1 MDFPLMSQSFHTGG
15 DLDAYRTLGAHP
27 AWEDGREGYVFRT
40 WAPGAKWVEVIGE
53 WNGWQGQPLYKNAS
67 GVWSGFCPG
76 ACKGQMYK
84 FRITGADGVSRDK
97 ADPYAFRSEL
107 RPGTASV
114 LWDLAEVHIRDE
126 GWMSGRDKCYDRPL
140 NIYELHAGSWRRN
153 ADGSWLNY
161 AQLADQLVPYLKEM
175 NFNFVELLPLSEH
188 PFDGSWGYQTSGYF
202 SLTSRYGTPAQFG
215 YFVEKCHQ
223 NGIGVIM
230 DFVPVHFV
238 PDGYALCEYDGTA
251 LYEYD
256 SDVGHSEWGS
266 RNFNFYRGEVR
277 SFLASAAAF
286 WLDVY
291 HCDGIRMDAICNAIY
306 WQGDPVR
313 GVNRGG
319 VEFLQ
324 QMNQALHKRW
334 PAAILVA
341 EDSSNYLKVTAPVA
355 YGGLGF
361 DYKWDMGWMH
371 DTLDY
376 FATPFGERAAHY
388 HKLTFSMQYFHNE
401 LYLPA
406 FSHDEV
412 VHGKKTIIDKMWGSY
427 EEKFAQVRL
436 LYLYMF
442 THPGKK
448 LNFMG
453 GEIAQWREW
462 DEEKALDECLLAYP
476 LHDAFRRYFSALG
489 AIYTQQPAL
498 YQGEYDTS
506 RFQWLVSDDRAQGV
520 YAYLRRDEGQ
530 DLLVVLNTQDKDWEE
545 YRIGVPYPCVA
556 RPLIASQDQQWGG
569 TAGPL
574 PGPVQSQP
582 EGWGL
587 SPAGWRWTCLP
598 WAGWSLC
605 WRDDAGLCP
614 APRRLLKKAGENFW
628 TKKQGAPLRG
638 TPRGGAPCFFA
649 AGMCG

>member
-27 AWEDGREGYVFRT
+27 AYEDGREGYVFRT

-53 WNGWQGQPLYKNAS
+53 WNGWNGQPLSKNAS

-84 FRITGADGVSRDK
+84 YRITGTDGVSRDK

-114 LWDLAEVHIRDE
+114 LWDLAEVYIRDE
-126 GWMSGRDKCYDRPL
+126 GWMSGRDKGYDRPL
-140 NIYELHAGSWRRN
+140 NIYELHAGSWRRHP
-153 ADGSWLNY
+153 DGSWLNY
-161 AQLADQLVPYLKEM
+161 AQLVDRLVPYLKEM

-238 PDGYALCEYDGTA
+238 PDGYALCQYDGTA

-306 WQGDPVR
+306 WQGDPAR
-313 GVNRGG
+313 GVNQGG
-319 VEFLQ
+319 VQFLQ

-355 YGGLGF
+355 YNGLGF

-376 FATPFGERAAHY
+376 FATPFGERAAQY
-388 HKLTFSMQYFHNE
+388 HKLTFSMHYFHNE
-401 LYLPA
+401 LYMPA

-412 VHGKKTIIDKMWGSY
+412 VHGKKTIIDKLWGTY
-427 EEKFAQVRL
+427 EEKFAQARL

-462 DEEKALDECLLAYP
+462 DEEKALDECLLQYP

-489 AIYTQQPAL
+489 AMYSQQPAL
-498 YQGEYDTS
+498 HQGEYDTA
-506 RFQWLVSDDRAQGV
+506 RFQWLVNDDPAQGV
-520 YAYLRRDEGQ
+520 YAYLRRGEGQ
-530 DLLVVLNTQDKDWEE
+530 DVLVVLNTQDKDWAD

-556 RPLIASQDQQWGG
+556 RPLLSSQDQQWGG

-582 EGWGL
+582 EGWGAFPCRL
-587 SPAGWRWTCLP
+587 EMNLPAMG
-598 WAGWSLC
+598 
-605 WRDDAGLCP
+605 GLVFVLE
-614 APRRLLKKAGENFW
+614 R
-628 TKKQGAPLRG
+628 
-638 TPRGGAPCFFA
+638 
-649 AGMCG
+649 

>member
-1 MDFPLMSQSFHTGG
+1 M
-15 DLDAYRTLGAHP
+15 
-27 AWEDGREGYVFRT
+27 
-40 WAPGAKWVEVIGE
+40 
-53 WNGWQGQPLYKNAS
+53 
-67 GVWSGFCPG
+67 
-76 ACKGQMYK
+76 
-84 FRITGADGVSRDK
+84 
-97 ADPYAFRSEL
+97 
-107 RPGTASV
+107 
-114 LWDLAEVHIRDE
+114 
-126 GWMSGRDKCYDRPL
+126 
-140 NIYELHAGSWRRN
+140 
-153 ADGSWLNY
+153 
-161 AQLADQLVPYLKEM
+161 
-175 NFNFVELLPLSEH
+175 
-188 PFDGSWGYQTSGYF
+188 
-202 SLTSRYGTPAQFG
+202 
-215 YFVEKCHQ
+215 
-223 NGIGVIM
+223 
-230 DFVPVHFV
+230 
-238 PDGYALCEYDGTA
+238 
-251 LYEYD
+251 
-256 SDVGHSEWGS
+256 
-266 RNFNFYRGEVR
+266 R

-582 EGWGL
+582 EGWGTFPCRL
-587 SPAGWRWTCLP
+587 EMDLPAMG
-598 WAGWSLC
+598 
-605 WRDDAGLCP
+605 GLVFVLE
-614 APRRLLKKAGENFW
+614 R
-628 TKKQGAPLRG
+628 
-638 TPRGGAPCFFA
+638 
-649 AGMCG
+649 